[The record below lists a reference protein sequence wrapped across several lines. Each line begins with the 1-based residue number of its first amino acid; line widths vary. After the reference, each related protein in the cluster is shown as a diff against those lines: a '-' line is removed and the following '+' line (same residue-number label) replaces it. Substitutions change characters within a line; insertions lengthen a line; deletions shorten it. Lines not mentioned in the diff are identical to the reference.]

1 MPPTARIFLILLH
14 HEKQSIAF
22 TWRGLCKRGWQEG
35 RLSLLTPF
43 TFGLCGMAKPSLA
56 PNSSKLVF
64 STQKNAGEAALR
76 PAYAKQNIFPA
87 HAISRKHHPVLA
99 KSISSMK

>member
-1 MPPTARIFLILLH
+1 MPLAAGIFLILLH
-14 HEKQSIAF
+14 HEKQSVAV
-22 TWRGLCKRGWQEG
+22 TWGEWGWQEG

-43 TFGLCGMAKPSLA
+43 TLGRRGVAKPSLA
-56 PNSSKLVF
+56 PNSSKLVS
-64 STQKNAGEAALR
+64 STQKNAGEVALR

-99 KSISSMK
+99 KSISLMK